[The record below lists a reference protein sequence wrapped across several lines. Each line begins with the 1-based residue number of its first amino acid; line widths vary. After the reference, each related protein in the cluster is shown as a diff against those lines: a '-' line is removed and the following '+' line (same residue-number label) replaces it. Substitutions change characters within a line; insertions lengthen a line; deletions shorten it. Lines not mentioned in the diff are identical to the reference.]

1 MSDFETHQ
9 QLVLRVVP
17 PNIAEIIHQAIHK
30 NQEPLQIEVQ
40 PDPGITNT
48 LSS

>member
-9 QLVLRVVP
+9 QLVLRVP
-17 PNIAEIIHQAIHK
+17 ANIAEIIHQAIHK

-40 PDPGITNT
+40 PDPGVTNT
-48 LSS
+48 ISS